1 MNITAGIPINLVIEE
16 WHTYSSSGER
26 ARKGHVGSP
35 KGGSER
41 TITMSPELEDALR
54 IYRARVAEKAL
65 RTGARWIYPR
75 RNGKPVRDNWIR
87 ARFRKC
93 IEEAGFP
100 ATGKFHTLRHSYG
113 SHSFE
118 RNIPATIIR
127 DTLGHADFTTTN
139 QYPHSVSNAQ
149 EIAGRIDRVRKP
161 ANPRKQE
168 EGPGEK
174 VLET

>member
-1 MNITAGIPINLVIEE
+1 MYVVLRNENIWV
-16 WHTYSSSGER
+16 
-26 ARKGHVGSP
+26 
-35 KGGSER
+35 
-41 TITMSPELEDALR
+41 MS
-54 IYRARVAEKAL
+54 
-65 RTGARWIYPR
+65 WPR
-75 RNGKPVRDNWIR
+75 NIWIR

-93 IEEAGFP
+93 IEAAGFP
-100 ATGKFHTLRHSYG
+100 ATCKFHILRHSYG

-139 QYPHSVSNAQ
+139 QYAHSVSNAQ
-149 EIAGRIDRVRKP
+149 EIAGHIDRVRKP
-161 ANPRKQE
+161 ANPRKQK